1 LPTAYIARHRLDAML
16 TATFIL
22 DRFFEVLET
31 EMPLVSTRMH
41 GLCQRLHNLKR
52 ELKPI
57 IKAFEK
63 DEEAGRPI
71 TEPANYTLLLDT
83 WNALQ
88 IDMNVVF
95 DAMSKAAFGGK
106 WQNQKLALQ
115 TSLHQLASELATVVN
130 KVGTTVHATNVEAVG
145 SNSKELVDT
154 VERVKQTFAT
164 IRQEPDAQVVEAA
177 WLAEN
182 SELVSEIG
190 TQEQELRTLTSGRLG
205 AAPLTN
211 AVTEVAEGL
220 GFHSDAAA
228 AGKTYF
234 ERRDAELKHLQDLFG
249 EQLPDIIS
257 RVRNVMA
264 QKRWV
269 NFLGKHGVEYLHLP
283 KNQPHLPADQ
293 PAQLGRWDAALFF
306 YRLSQGNFF
315 FSLGERRTP
324 VRLGVELALFEDQIM
339 RGFEFEYVL
348 VNCVRSGDIF
358 VSEVHIE
365 SFEIEARSEAGEG

>member
-1 LPTAYIARHRLDAML
+1 MKKIVAVDQPATDLPTAYIARHRLDAML

-130 KVGTTVHATNVEAVG
+130 KVGTTVHATN
-145 SNSKELVDT
+145 
-154 VERVKQTFAT
+154 
-164 IRQEPDAQVVEAA
+164 
-177 WLAEN
+177 
-182 SELVSEIG
+182 
-190 TQEQELRTLTSGRLG
+190 
-205 AAPLTN
+205 
-211 AVTEVAEGL
+211 
-220 GFHSDAAA
+220 
-228 AGKTYF
+228 
-234 ERRDAELKHLQDLFG
+234 
-249 EQLPDIIS
+249 
-257 RVRNVMA
+257 
-264 QKRWV
+264 
-269 NFLGKHGVEYLHLP
+269 
-283 KNQPHLPADQ
+283 
-293 PAQLGRWDAALFF
+293 
-306 YRLSQGNFF
+306 
-315 FSLGERRTP
+315 
-324 VRLGVELALFEDQIM
+324 
-339 RGFEFEYVL
+339 
-348 VNCVRSGDIF
+348 
-358 VSEVHIE
+358 
-365 SFEIEARSEAGEG
+365 